1 MTPIRHRLE
10 GLRDPATPRV
20 ALVPRIGAFVVLAFL
35 CTSAISQ
42 AVDHKLHVPPE
53 KLERLAGGEPLDII
67 VQFDDE
73 AVRAEAARKRAS
85 RGIPH
90 DDDGIRDEKARRY
103 AEIKRRVLEKHQR
116 NGLELRKDYR
126 HLPMSQLRVGSRAV
140 LDELLASPGVVAVYP
155 EGEEQA
161 FLAESGPLVREP
173 QAFAAGYS
181 GAGTAVAVLDTGVDY
196 TRSAFGGCTSPGVPA
211 GCKVAA
217 AIDIAPDDG
226 ALDANGHGTNVAAIV
241 LGIAP
246 GTRIVALDVFASSSA
261 FTSDVLAGIDWV
273 LQNRSTY
280 NIVAVN
286 LSLGSGR
293 FFSPTTADPYY
304 IPFVNLRAAGIVPV
318 AAAGNNGYLDS
329 LDRPAAVLG
338 AVSVGAV
345 YDSNVGTYNGSCVD
359 PTTSADRVTCYSNSA
374 TFLTVFAPGT
384 YVTAAGST
392 YSGTSQATPFVAAG
406 AAILRAAF
414 PSESVDQIVARLQ
427 NGSVV
432 FDHRNG
438 LGKPRLD
445 LPTALGLSPGFPIAS
460 YYPLFE
466 GATWNYR
473 QDGVS
478 GYSRT
483 VSGNQTVNGVST
495 KVVLQSPGGGQSFL
509 TNDSSGIRQHGAF
522 SPSVFVTACGGNV
535 AETDVY
541 SPPVTFSLPNAYSG
555 QSITT
560 NGNLTVTLSNCGVF
574 AYTYAS
580 TTTIAGTELIGVP
593 EGNFIS
599 VRADV
604 SLKVFSAG
612 SLVASTTSSYWLA
625 RDVGA
630 VRSQQ
635 TKGGTTVRTELE
647 ATSIARSDPDP
658 FALGARVNVA
668 PGTLQMSD
676 AIAVSGITTG
686 APIAVMEGE
695 YSINAGSW
703 TTTPG
708 TIVNGQGVQVRA
720 LASSAFGA
728 TSSSLLTIGGITQP
742 FTVSTAPDIAAPTTP
757 QSLQVV
763 SAGLFQV
770 TISWS
775 ASSDNAGVVSYKIY
789 RGGALIATI
798 GNVTSYTDTG
808 LTPRTTY
815 SYTVQACD
823 AAGNCSANS
832 AAVQASTALKTVA
845 YDLTGVGRSDILWRN
860 ASTGE
865 NYLYPM
871 NGTTILAGD
880 GYVRTVADLNWT
892 IAGIGDF
899 DGDGRADILWRNT
912 STGQN
917 YVYLMNGT
925 AILAEGYLRTV
936 ADLNWTIAGVGDF
949 DGDGKD
955 DILWRNS
962 ATGENYIY
970 LMNGM
975 AIRTESY
982 LRQVADLNWKIVGVG
997 DFDGDGKADVLWRHA
1012 ASGQNY
1018 LYPMDGTAI
1027 KPGEGFLRTVADL
1040 NWQVKGVGDFDG
1052 DGAADILWRNAATGE
1067 NYLYPMHGRTI
1078 KPTEGYLRTV
1088 ADLNWQIA
1096 AVGDYDGDGK
1106 SDLLWRN
1113 ASTGQ
1118 NYLYP
1123 MDGTIIKPTEGY
1135 LRTVPVGNWTV
1146 VGR

>member
-1 MTPIRHRLE
+1 MTPIR
-10 GLRDPATPRV
+10 
-20 ALVPRIGAFVVLAFL
+20 RIGAFVVLMLL
-35 CTSAISQ
+35 CTPAISQ
-42 AVDHKLHVPPE
+42 AVDHKLYVPPE

-73 AVRAEAARKRAS
+73 AVRAEAARKRAL

-103 AEIKRRVLEKHQR
+103 AEIKRRVLERHQR
-116 NGLELRKDYR
+116 NGFELRKDYR
-126 HLPMSQLRVGSRAV
+126 HLPMSQLRVASRAL
-140 LDELLASPGVVAVYP
+140 LDELLASPEVVAVYP

-196 TRSAFGGCTSPGVPA
+196 TRSAFGSCTSPGVPA
-211 GCKVAA
+211 GCKVVAA
-217 AIDIAPDDG
+217 LDIAPDDG
-226 ALDANGHGTNVAAIV
+226 ALDASGHGTNVAGIV

-246 GTRIVALDVFASSSA
+246 GTRIAALDVFASSTA
-261 FTSDVLAGIDWV
+261 LTSDILAGIDWV

-304 IPFVNLRAAGIVPV
+304 VPFVNLRAAGIVPV
-318 AAAGNNGYLDS
+318 VAAGNNGYLDS
-329 LDRPAAVLG
+329 LDRPAAVVG

-345 YDSNVGTYNGSCVD
+345 YDSNVGTYNGSCLD

-374 TFLTVFAPGT
+374 SFLTLFAPGT
-384 YVTAAGST
+384 WITAGGST
-392 YSGTSQATPFVAAG
+392 YSGTSQATPHVAA
-406 AAILRAAF
+406 AAALLRAAF

-427 NGSVV
+427 NGSFV

-438 LGKPRLD
+438 LGKPRLE

-466 GATWNYR
+466 GARWNYR

-522 SPSVFVTACGGNV
+522 SPSVVDARCVGNV
-535 AETDVY
+535 SEMDVY
-541 SPPVTFSLPNAYSG
+541 SPPVTFSLPNAYPG

-580 TTTIAGTELIGVP
+580 TTTIGGTELISVP
-593 EGNFIS
+593 EGNFVS

-612 SLVASTTSSYWLA
+612 SLVASTTSTYWLA

-635 TKGGTTVRTELE
+635 TKGVTTVRTELE

-658 FALGARVNVA
+658 FTLGTRVNVA

-686 APIAVMEGE
+686 APIAVVGGE

-703 TTTPG
+703 TTAPG

-720 LASSAFGA
+720 LASSDFGA

-742 FTVSTAPDIAAPTTP
+742 FTVTTAPDIAAPTTP

-789 RGGALIATI
+789 RSGVLIATI
-798 GNVTSYTDTG
+798 GNDRCCTG
-808 LTPRTTY
+808 
-815 SYTVQACD
+815 
-823 AAGNCSANS
+823 
-832 AAVQASTALKTVA
+832 
-845 YDLTGVGRSDILWRN
+845 TGI
-860 ASTGE
+860 T
-865 NYLYPM
+865 
-871 NGTTILAGD
+871 
-880 GYVRTVADLNWT
+880 
-892 IAGIGDF
+892 
-899 DGDGRADILWRNT
+899 
-912 STGQN
+912 
-917 YVYLMNGT
+917 
-925 AILAEGYLRTV
+925 
-936 ADLNWTIAGVGDF
+936 
-949 DGDGKD
+949 
-955 DILWRNS
+955 
-962 ATGENYIY
+962 
-970 LMNGM
+970 
-975 AIRTESY
+975 
-982 LRQVADLNWKIVGVG
+982 
-997 DFDGDGKADVLWRHA
+997 H
-1012 ASGQNY
+1012 
-1018 LYPMDGTAI
+1018 
-1027 KPGEGFLRTVADL
+1027 
-1040 NWQVKGVGDFDG
+1040 
-1052 DGAADILWRNAATGE
+1052 
-1067 NYLYPMHGRTI
+1067 
-1078 KPTEGYLRTV
+1078 
-1088 ADLNWQIA
+1088 
-1096 AVGDYDGDGK
+1096 
-1106 SDLLWRN
+1106 
-1113 ASTGQ
+1113 
-1118 NYLYP
+1118 
-1123 MDGTIIKPTEGY
+1123 
-1135 LRTVPVGNWTV
+1135 
-1146 VGR
+1146 